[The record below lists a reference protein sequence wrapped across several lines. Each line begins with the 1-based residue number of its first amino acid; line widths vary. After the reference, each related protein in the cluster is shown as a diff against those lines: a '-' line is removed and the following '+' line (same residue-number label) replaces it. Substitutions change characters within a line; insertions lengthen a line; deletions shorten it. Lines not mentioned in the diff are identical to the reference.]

1 MHSRIVLVLLVLLVL
16 SGCGFLGDAQPNNT
30 TVPSESTSVERTPSP
45 GIDPVAP
52 SAPQPVASQGVQRFS
67 IEQSV
72 NSDDDVLSIVA
83 LIVRSAELTDETLA
97 LRVAFQNTGDEGFQL
112 LGGLSGRNAVLV
124 DAAGNA
130 YEPQDVSDNLR
141 ASIAPSGGFAPGAS
155 NVGVLTFPRPS
166 GGEPYE
172 LHFPRYDPVIFRLDT
187 PLVETV
193 LDLAAGDYPVA
204 QSLHS
209 NQSALAPI
217 ELHVRTLQIDPEQL
231 SFEVAFVNTGRQG
244 HSLLSGPNGSD
255 AHLLDAEGSQYEPAM
270 VSDSLASS
278 IAPEPGWAPG
288 EAYMGVITFPRPTA
302 LEELRF
308 LFPTY
313 DALTIQF
320 NSNGIAAATV
330 TSPSG
335 GAPQPTATPQPEA
348 VAFAALDQLL
358 AAQAQALL
366 AGDRDAYLAGFD
378 PALHAEQEQI
388 LDRAS
393 RMPLERYSIEIAPDA
408 AISASDAEQGAVE
421 GITVQVEYTLRGINP
436 ANVFIHDLRY
446 DFVRNGAAWRISA
459 VETDEN
465 PPFWHPGDLV
475 LRETPHFLIVARPD
489 VATELAALEQE
500 TETAY
505 AELQTKGLPLEA
517 RYVAYFTNDPD
528 DFRILTGQSSSR
540 ALGVALSRYTFEDNT
555 IVATGY
561 AFYLNGE
568 AFLEEQRGADA
579 RQTTITHELVHL
591 ALASDTRPFTPLWV
605 SEGAA
610 VYYSE
615 SPGADQR
622 QLLADNGNLADM
634 SLARLTMADSLGEH
648 DLLGQQTGA
657 EYLFS
662 GLTFAYLVETFGEA
676 RVLEFYRSY
685 TSVPAADVQERMP
698 DFGGALVTNNV
709 FASLREE
716 LTAQSI
722 PAFFGVDLDQLDAD
736 VKVWIGQ

>member
-1 MHSRIVLVLLVLLVL
+1 
-16 SGCGFLGDAQPNNT
+16 
-30 TVPSESTSVERTPSP
+30 
-45 GIDPVAP
+45 
-52 SAPQPVASQGVQRFS
+52 
-67 IEQSV
+67 
-72 NSDDDVLSIVA
+72 
-83 LIVRSAELTDETLA
+83 
-97 LRVAFQNTGDEGFQL
+97 
-112 LGGLSGRNAVLV
+112 
-124 DAAGNA
+124 
-130 YEPQDVSDNLR
+130 
-141 ASIAPSGGFAPGAS
+141 
-155 NVGVLTFPRPS
+155 
-166 GGEPYE
+166 
-172 LHFPRYDPVIFRLDT
+172 
-187 PLVETV
+187 
-193 LDLAAGDYPVA
+193 
-204 QSLHS
+204 
-209 NQSALAPI
+209 
-217 ELHVRTLQIDPEQL
+217 
-231 SFEVAFVNTGRQG
+231 
-244 HSLLSGPNGSD
+244 
-255 AHLLDAEGSQYEPAM
+255 M

-288 EAYMGVITFPRPTA
+288 EAYVGVITFPRPAA
-302 LEELRF
+302 LEELRL

-358 AAQAQALL
+358 TVQAQALL
-366 AGDRDAYLAGFD
+366 AGDREAYLAGFD
-378 PALHAEQEQI
+378 PALHTEQEQI
-388 LDRAS
+388 FERAS
-393 RMPLERYSIEIAPDA
+393 RMPLERYSVTIAPDA

-421 GITVQVEYTLRGINP
+421 GVAVRVEYTLRGINP
-436 ANVFIHDLRY
+436 ANIFMHDLRY
-446 DFVRNGAAWRISA
+446 DFVRGGAAWRISA
-459 VETDEN
+459 IEIDEN
-465 PPFWHPGDLV
+465 PPFWHQGDLV

-489 VATELAALEQE
+489 VAAELAALEQE

-505 AELQTKGLPLEA
+505 AELQAKGLPLEPS
-517 RYVAYFTNDPD
+517 YVAYFTNNPD

-568 AFLEEQRGADA
+568 AFLEEQRGADD

-591 ALASDTRPFTPLWV
+591 VLASDTRPFTPPWI

-615 SPGADQR
+615 APGADER
-622 QLLADNGNLADM
+622 RLLADNGTLADVT
-634 SLARLTMADSLGEH
+634 LERLTRADSLGEH
-648 DLLGQQTGA
+648 DFLGQQTGA

-685 TSVPAADVQERMP
+685 TNVPAADVQERMP
-698 DFGGALVTNNV
+698 SFGGALVTNAV

-716 LTAQSI
+716 LTAQAI

-736 VKVWIGQ
+736 VKAWIEQ